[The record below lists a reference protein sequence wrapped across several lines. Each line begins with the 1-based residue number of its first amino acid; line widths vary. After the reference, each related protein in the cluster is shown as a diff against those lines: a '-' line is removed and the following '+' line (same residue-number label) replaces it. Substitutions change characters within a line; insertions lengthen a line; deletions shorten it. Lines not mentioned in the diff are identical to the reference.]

1 MLNINLKTA
10 LTLCEIN
17 KFEKPFFSN
26 ESSVILFH
34 FDGTKQ
40 NLATYLHL
48 MLETKHILILNPLN
62 RKKYTN
68 TFHGVIN
75 YEFIFGLE
83 GSFKNTNTKNI
94 NTFKASLID
103 KDVRLVIP
111 TSGTTADPKLFCFS
125 TKKLTLAAKNIS
137 DSLFLSKNDTALGY
151 LPTNYTYG
159 LSVLHSHLYVKSKFL
174 LPEYG
179 QHLLACFK
187 NDLFSHIYCV
197 PSSLNSIKKYAYKF
211 LNNKSLKMLCQ
222 AGGPLS
228 NSEAKFWFNICKKN
242 KVEFVRMYGQTECG
256 PRISC
261 LRSIDFLNNPETVG
275 KPINGVEVFLNK
287 KTSELLVDSTT
298 LADGYLK
305 YQDNE
310 WFIKSL
316 ESPYKT
322 GDIGKINKDGYISI
336 DGRASRFAKIQDMR
350 ISLDEIEFIAEE
362 IALTDIGVIESKG
375 KIAIIPS
382 NTVSEDLIKKISK
395 KLNLPARNF
404 ILLSPSFFS
413 LNGNNKKNYKLMESN
428 L

>member
-159 LSVLHSHLYVKSKFL
+159 LSVLHSHLYAKSRFL

-179 QHLLACFK
+179 QHLLAM
-187 NDLFSHIYCV
+187 IYSV
-197 PSSLNSIKKYAYKF
+197 IY
-211 LNNKSLKMLCQ
+211 
-222 AGGPLS
+222 
-228 NSEAKFWFNICKKN
+228 I
-242 KVEFVRMYGQTECG
+242 
-256 PRISC
+256 
-261 LRSIDFLNNPETVG
+261 
-275 KPINGVEVFLNK
+275 VFLH
-287 KTSELLVDSTT
+287 L
-298 LADGYLK
+298 
-305 YQDNE
+305 
-310 WFIKSL
+310 
-316 ESPYKT
+316 
-322 GDIGKINKDGYISI
+322 
-336 DGRASRFAKIQDMR
+336 
-350 ISLDEIEFIAEE
+350 
-362 IALTDIGVIESKG
+362 
-375 KIAIIPS
+375 
-382 NTVSEDLIKKISK
+382 
-395 KLNLPARNF
+395 
-404 ILLSPSFFS
+404 
-413 LNGNNKKNYKLMESN
+413 
-428 L
+428 

>member
-1 MLNINLKTA
+1 
-10 LTLCEIN
+10 
-17 KFEKPFFSN
+17 
-26 ESSVILFH
+26 
-34 FDGTKQ
+34 
-40 NLATYLHL
+40 
-48 MLETKHILILNPLN
+48 
-62 RKKYTN
+62 
-68 TFHGVIN
+68 
-75 YEFIFGLE
+75 
-83 GSFKNTNTKNI
+83 
-94 NTFKASLID
+94 
-103 KDVRLVIP
+103 
-111 TSGTTADPKLFCFS
+111 
-125 TKKLTLAAKNIS
+125 
-137 DSLFLSKNDTALGY
+137 
-151 LPTNYTYG
+151 
-159 LSVLHSHLYVKSKFL
+159 
-174 LPEYG
+174 
-179 QHLLACFK
+179 
-187 NDLFSHIYCV
+187 
-197 PSSLNSIKKYAYKF
+197 
-211 LNNKSLKMLCQ
+211 MLCQ

-228 NSEAKFWFNICKKN
+228 SSEAKFWFNICKKN